1 MEISNDFHESITD
14 KKEIEALDKFKANL
28 KEIIN
33 KKEKD
38 FINPLILSD
47 NDTLILFL
55 RARKLNVKKATHMII
70 DYFQWKENIKLDEIY
85 LNYHFKEK
93 NKLELIFP
101 HGFHK
106 LTKDGYPI
114 YMQVMGHFK
123 PDEFFKIATPEDIS
137 NYATKVIEIA
147 IREYFKICSQIKGSF
162 IYGIFGLIDFK
173 GINSSIMN
181 KKFFNYVKAIAKLQD
196 YYPEILS
203 GCYVINSGLLF
214 RTFYTACKV
223 LIDSKTRKK
232 IKVYGTKYQQS
243 LLEKIDKEN
252 LPKFFGGTCECPE
265 GCLFSNAG
273 PWKKSNEVKE
283 EISEDILKRRQEIT
297 HIMNTGKLQSSPED
311 QIKNNEKGEIDL
323 ED

>member
-14 KKEIEALDKFKANL
+14 KKEIEALEKFKANL

-33 KKEKD
+33 KKDKA

-55 RARKLNVKKATHMII
+55 RARKLNVKKATQMLS
-70 DYFQWKENIKLDEIY
+70 DCFQWKENVKLDEIY
-85 LNYHFKEK
+85 MNYNFKEK
-93 NKLELIFP
+93 HKLGLIFP

-114 YMQVMGHFK
+114 YMQVMGHYN
-123 PDEFFKIATPEDIS
+123 PEEFFKIATPEDIS
-137 NYATKVIEIA
+137 NYATKVIETA

-162 IYGIFGLIDFK
+162 IYGIFGIIDFK
-173 GINSSIMN
+173 GINSSIMS
-181 KKFFNYVKAIAKLQD
+181 KKFFNYVKAISKLQD

-203 GCYVINSGLLF
+203 GCCVINSGLLF
-214 RTFYTACKV
+214 RTFYAACKV

-232 IKVYGTKYQQS
+232 IKVYGTKYQQG

-252 LPKFFGGTCECPE
+252 LPKFFGGACECPE

-273 PWKKSNEVKE
+273 PWKKSDE
-283 EISEDILKRRQEIT
+283 EKGQIPEEILKRRQEIT
-297 HIMNTGKLQSSPED
+297 HIMNTGKLQTSPED
-311 QIKNNEKGEIDL
+311 QIKDNEKGEIEID
-323 ED
+323 D